1 MRILLT
7 GGGGMVGQN
16 ILEHESASEHEI
28 LAPPRSELDLLDRSK
43 IDAYLENFSPDFVI
57 HAAGRVGGIRANI
70 ASPLEFLVE
79 NLNMALNLFESAHAT
94 GILRLINLASSCMYP
109 RFATNPLREEML
121 LSGELEPTNEGY
133 ALAKIVSTRHCTYL
147 SQNGGDARYKTLIP
161 CNLFGRH
168 DNFDPISGHMIPGV
182 INRMSMAK
190 KENMDSIEAWGDGT
204 ARREFMLASDLADF
218 VFYALSNFDDLPLVM
233 NVGVGQDHSIA
244 DYYRAIASTIGFEG
258 TLKFDTTKP
267 VGMHRKLLDIS
278 EQKKLGWKPAKS
290 LQEGLKEAYHYF
302 NQRKMI

>member
-7 GGGGMVGQN
+7 GSSGMVGQN
-16 ILEHESASEHEI
+16 ILEHKSASEHEF
-28 LAPPRSELDLLDRSK
+28 LAPLRSELDLLDRPK
-43 IDAYLENFSPDFVI
+43 IESYLEDVSPDFVI

-70 ASPLEFLVE
+70 ASPAEFLVE

-94 GILRLINLASSCMYP
+94 GVLRLINLASSCMYP

-133 ALAKIVSTRHCTYL
+133 ALAKIVATRHCSYL
-147 SQNGGDARYKTLIP
+147 SQSGRDVCYKTLIP

-168 DNFDPISGHMIPGV
+168 DNFDAISGHMIPAV
-182 INRMSMAK
+182 INRMSVAK
-190 KENMDSIEAWGDGT
+190 KKNMDSIEAWGDGT
-204 ARREFMLASDLADF
+204 ARREFMSASDLADF
-218 VFYALSNFDDLPLVM
+218 VFYALSNFDDIPLVM
-233 NVGVGQDHSIA
+233 NVGVGVDYSIA
-244 DYYRAIASTIGFEG
+244 DYYRAIASIIGFEG
-258 TLKFDTTKP
+258 ALNFDSTKP
-267 VGMHRKLLDIS
+267 VGMQRKLLDIS

-302 NQRKMI
+302 NQRKTI